1 MAIIRLQ
8 GDKEKSLGIYYE
20 VNTECEPLGAGGM
33 GQVYK
38 GSRVE
43 QATGV
48 CKDVAIKFLF
58 DDLPQHIIDRARREA
73 SIQIQNENLVEMF
86 GFVETTEI
94 APSGEIKPRY
104 HVVSELLNGVML
116 YDLLRGTTT
125 NRVGEEIAFAKE
137 LYDLYQNERA
147 LFAIRVVKSV
157 LSGIMALHDNGYI
170 HRDIDPSNI
179 MITADCKIKVIDFG
193 IAKQISSSSNVGQLL
208 TTTGQFMGKAAY
220 SAPELVSG
228 DVIHQNESTDLYAI
242 GILFFQLLAGRL
254 PFEGPNHEVAQM
266 QKEQKIPLHLLPPCK
281 TPQILKEIKNIIAK
295 ATDKKQSNRY
305 QSAAEFRVALEQLE
319 KNILPYLQ
327 SEKKEEGPVPEPFV
341 RRMTRMLA
349 ELVQTYGLQIA
360 IGGAVVLLLC
370 GGVGGVLAWKKNV
383 ERKKAEEVARI
394 EEKERLDSLHIQR
407 ADSIIDSSDPAVF
420 EYYQDTNDT
429 IKSAA
434 MLTSEAIILLQG
446 ETMYVDSIQ
455 IEKGLHELKR
465 VIEKGYTSSAEAAHL
480 LALIYRS
487 GGLNDTMRIISPN
500 IAQAFLYDSIAV
512 QLDSTHHRALYEYG
526 CDFLAGEYRT
536 GLKDSRNIDR
546 ASSYILKAYR
556 YALIAEDSVCME
568 KCARRL
574 QGLGK
579 TPSQ

>member
-20 VNTECEPLGAGGM
+20 VNTECAPLGAGGM

-43 QATGV
+43 QTTGV
-48 CKDVAIKFLF
+48 RKDVAIKFLF

-125 NRVGEEIAFAKE
+125 NRAGEEIAFAKE
-137 LYDLYQNERA
+137 FYGLYQNEREF
-147 LFAIRVVKSV
+147 FAIRIVKSV

-193 IAKQISSSSNVGQLL
+193 IAKQISTSSNVGQLL

-228 DVIHQNESTDLYAI
+228 DVAHQNESTDLYAI

-327 SEKKEEGPVPEPFV
+327 SEKKEKEPVPESFV
-341 RRMTRMLA
+341 RRMMRMLA
-349 ELVQTYGLQIA
+349 ELVQTYRQQVA

-383 ERKKAEEVARI
+383 ERKKYEEIARR
-394 EEKERLDSLHIQR
+394 EKKRLNILHIQR
-407 ADSIIDSSDPAVF
+407 ADSIIDSSNPAMF

-434 MLTSEAIILLQG
+434 MLTNEAIILLQG

-465 VIEKGYTSSAEAAHL
+465 VIEKRYTSSAEAAHL
-480 LALIYRS
+480 LSLIYRS
-487 GGLNDTMRIISPN
+487 GGLNDTMKIISPN
-500 IAQAFLYDSIAV
+500 IAQAFFYDSIAV

-546 ASSYILKAYR
+546 ASSYIQKAYH

-568 KCARRL
+568 KCTRRL
-574 QGLGK
+574 QVLGNIAVR
-579 TPSQ
+579 

>member
-8 GDKEKSLGIYYE
+8 GDKEKLLGIYYE

-43 QATGV
+43 LATGV
-48 CKDVAIKFLF
+48 RKDVAIKFLF

-125 NRVGEEIAFAKE
+125 NRAGEEIAYAKE
-137 LYDLYQNERA
+137 LYGLYQNERA
-147 LFAIRVVKSV
+147 FFAIRIVKSV

-228 DVIHQNESTDLYAI
+228 DVAHQNESTDLYAI

-266 QKEQKIPLHLLPPCK
+266 QKEQKIPLHLLPPSK

-327 SEKKEEGPVPEPFV
+327 SGKKEEGPVPEPFV
-341 RRMTRMLA
+341 RRMTHMLA
-349 ELVQTYGLQIA
+349 EFVQTYRQQVA

-370 GGVGGVLAWKKNV
+370 GGIGGVLAWKKNV
-383 ERKKAEEVARI
+383 ERKKSEEVARI
-394 EEKERLDSLHIQR
+394 EKERLNMLHMQR
-407 ADSIIDSSDPAVF
+407 VDSIIDSSNPAMF
-420 EYYQDTNDT
+420 EYCQDTNDT

-434 MLTSEAIILLQG
+434 MLTSEAVILLQG

-480 LALIYRS
+480 LSLIYRS
-487 GGLNDTMRIISPN
+487 GGLNDTMKIISPN
-500 IAQAFLYDSIAV
+500 IAQAFFYDSIAV

-556 YALIAEDSVCME
+556 YALIAGDSVCME

-574 QGLGK
+574 QVLGK